1 MNTFKTQSDA
11 LLICEYQKNLNNS
24 DLSEYL
30 LAKFEPI
37 CKKLA
42 YAHTQKY
49 PTTLFEDNL
58 QNSRLGCLL
67 AFRRYKANSS
77 KPSTFIYSTI
87 YHYLLSCNDEEA
99 FVNCPT
105 NIREV
110 RSYIGGKYNSNP
122 KKKRKFEKKY
132 GINNKS
138 DYDNLALQYSLVN
151 PENIQIKSDDQLPE
165 NTYVHNILD
174 NICNSMFVDSLS
186 LECKQ
191 IADLLIQ
198 GYSQTE
204 ISEIMSKNKSTTI
217 KQIGAKINIIRKN
230 LVKYYHEC

>member
-1 MNTFKTQSDA
+1 M
-11 LLICEYQKNLNNS
+11 
-24 DLSEYL
+24 
-30 LAKFEPI
+30 
-37 CKKLA
+37 
-42 YAHTQKY
+42 
-49 PTTLFEDNL
+49 
-58 QNSRLGCLL
+58 
-67 AFRRYKANSS
+67 
-77 KPSTFIYSTI
+77 
-87 YHYLLSCNDEEA
+87 
-99 FVNCPT
+99 
-105 NIREV
+105 
-110 RSYIGGKYNSNP
+110 
-122 KKKRKFEKKY
+122 
-132 GINNKS
+132 
-138 DYDNLALQYSLVN
+138 
-151 PENIQIKSDDQLPE
+151 QIKSDDQLPE

>member
-1 MNTFKTQSDA
+1 
-11 LLICEYQKNLNNS
+11 
-24 DLSEYL
+24 
-30 LAKFEPI
+30 
-37 CKKLA
+37 
-42 YAHTQKY
+42 
-49 PTTLFEDNL
+49 
-58 QNSRLGCLL
+58 
-67 AFRRYKANSS
+67 
-77 KPSTFIYSTI
+77 
-87 YHYLLSCNDEEA
+87 
-99 FVNCPT
+99 
-105 NIREV
+105 V

-122 KKKRKFEKKY
+122 KKKRKFEKKH

-151 PENIQIKSDDQLPE
+151 PENMQIKSDDQLPE

-174 NICNSMFVDSLS
+174 NICTSMFVDSLS

-191 IADLLIQ
+191 IAYLLIQ
-198 GYSQTE
+198 GYSQIE